1 MGHKPKIHSR
11 FSGVHSLSVDFSG
24 PLFVFSSCF
33 LLAIVF
39 SVPLGIST
47 SQCSFT
53 IFKIFFLELKLY
65 CIRHLFTKGCDT
77 TQKQY
82 CSWLITGFVTR
93 LTRRVPLVE
102 QFYVYVLYIVVCPFV
117 HFHLAIVLSV
127 LLWLTDSDYP
137 FDIFKLVLYMQF
149 FYSRNLTSG
158 VPSLLCV
165 CTLGGRRDDKFQ
177 LHIQC
182 FSIHTSLLVTQWTVS
197 MHFYTTSNDTRTTMI
212 PRCSVI
218 DGSKEYC
225 WTTD

>member
-1 MGHKPKIHSR
+1 MCMFCIS
-11 FSGVHSLSVDFSG
+11 
-24 PLFVFSSCF
+24 LFVLLYIFIWPLCCLFFFDVRILITPLVSSNSSC
-33 LLAIVF
+33 I
-39 SVPLGIST
+39 
-47 SQCSFT
+47 CN
-53 IFKIFFLELKLY
+53 
-65 CIRHLFTKGCDT
+65 
-77 TQKQY
+77 
-82 CSWLITGFVTR
+82 
-93 LTRRVPLVE
+93 
-102 QFYVYVLYIVVCPFV
+102 
-117 HFHLAIVLSV
+117 
-127 LLWLTDSDYP
+127 
-137 FDIFKLVLYMQF
+137 F

-225 WTTD
+225 STAD